1 MRCDNG
7 CLVISKVRYSCV
19 GDDSYTYDQLKI
31 VQDICEDKT
40 ECKVRATRK
49 VFGNSRCPAVNF
61 GEMTLTVNYYC
72 VGGQDRTKVRIRR
85 MNCKSPTTPG
95 DGNCIG
101 GGGGGCGGVGPDS
114 ITTGNVCVGGCGA
127 NCRCIYRQNQT
138 QTLIQWNSVDVRHI
152 VVTTIT
158 NFLGTSRLDKELE
171 FGAYTKL
178 P

>member
-1 MRCDNG
+1 MNHNLDYRFDYQKGGDGGNEGEGATRNTCNNGHGGGSEVSKRVPGCGGRLDMRCDNG

-49 VFGNSRCPAVNF
+49 VFGNSRCPAVDF
-61 GEMTLTVNYYC
+61 GEMTLTVTYYC

-85 MNCKSPTTPG
+85 KNCKSLRTPG

-101 GGGGGCGGVGPDS
+101 GGG
-114 ITTGNVCVGGCGA
+114 
-127 NCRCIYRQNQT
+127 
-138 QTLIQWNSVDVRHI
+138 
-152 VVTTIT
+152 
-158 NFLGTSRLDKELE
+158 
-171 FGAYTKL
+171 
-178 P
+178 